1 MSEEG
6 EYITL
11 KNRTYKKLKKRAKKR
26 NSTIEKEVDIILRK
40 CLDEE

>member
-6 EYITL
+6 EYVIL
-11 KNRTYKKLKKRAKKR
+11 NYRDYRKLKKRAKKR